1 MARDAARL
9 GQVPGH
15 SSTFNFIQVTLD
27 SFKKNNFDVWRWG
40 DIFCHFSRTFRK
52 IGIGI
57 WSAVRVYL
65 NEQATLY
72 LSCWLN

>member
-27 SFKKNNFDVWRWG
+27 SFKKNNFDVWRAG
-40 DIFCHFSRTFRK
+40 VTFFVIFRGLFEKLESEFGQQYAFT
-52 IGIGI
+52 
-57 WSAVRVYL
+57 
-65 NEQATLY
+65 
-72 LSCWLN
+72 